1 MIKLNIQWKTTLI
14 FLSVIISL
22 VSIFNLLLLPQIEQ
36 SIEEKSFENIQNVV
50 RFYGSDIEHYL
61 SINSNTIE
69 ILARN
74 PVFEKENVTE
84 QEILEQLNTTK
95 YYYTDYEDISYL
107 DTNGNVIVS
116 TNYQYRGD
124 WKANKWYLKT
134 LEGNRTVSDAYI
146 ILRPW
151 KLVLQFFSPVIN
163 ETGTVI
169 GAIAGQ
175 MNFNEFWDLLNSVHV
190 GKTGHFVLINKQGNI
205 LSYQNQSM
213 IFHQFDL
220 FEQGR
225 IDEDKTF
232 YVGMSHLQ
240 ENTTSIFS
248 YMKVGADYLTDSYWT
263 LVFLQDYS
271 EIHESITS
279 FRITAFSI
287 FSVVILIIILI
298 GFYISRSLIKPVNML
313 KDGMN
318 TISKGNLDYRIDIK
332 QKDEFAVLADSFNT
346 MASDLQKTKKT
357 TDIQQEKIEAL
368 LAQKDE
374 FINQLGH
381 DLKNPLGPL
390 LNLIPII
397 SKKQKDPQTREMLDV
412 VLRNVHY
419 MKNLVTKTIQ
429 LAHLKSPN
437 VSLHFEDV
445 NLKQEISDIVQ
456 TNKILFSHND
466 ISVYN
471 HVPSH
476 MTISVDRIRFQQL
489 INNLLSNSV
498 KYSLNAGSITIS
510 SKLEEDHIMVSLKD
524 QGIGM
529 NKKQL
534 SHIFDEFYKADES
547 RHDFESSGLGMSICK
562 QIVEKHGGK
571 IWVDSEGENK
581 GTTFYFT
588 LPISHSDHSYYIENE
603 DIHSDIDR
611 LLGL

>member
-61 SINSNTIE
+61 SVNSNTIE

-163 ETGTVI
+163 ETGVVI

-175 MNFNEFWDLLNSVHV
+175 MNFNEFWGLLNSVHI

-205 LSYQNQSM
+205 LSFQNQSM

-271 EIHESITS
+271 EIHESINS
-279 FRITAFSI
+279 FRTTAFSI

-332 QKDEFAVLADSFNT
+332 QKDEFGVLADSFNT

-397 SKKQKDPQTREMLDV
+397 SKKQKDQQTRDMLDV

-429 LAHLKSPN
+429 LAQLKSPN

-476 MTISVDRIRFQQL
+476 MTVSVDRIRFQQL

-510 SKLEEDHIMVSLKD
+510 SKFEEDHIMVSLKD

-588 LPISHSDHSYYIENE
+588 LPISRSDHSYYIENK